1 MHYDGNSWSS
11 MNSGSA
17 TVNLSEVW
25 GSSSTD
31 VFAVGTGGTILHY
44 DGNTWSNMPS
54 GTSDTLSAVWG
65 SSSSDVYTV
74 GTNGIILHYSG
85 Q

>member
-1 MHYDGNSWSS
+1 MTLGVPSS
-11 MNSGSA
+11 TFYA
-17 TVNLSEVW
+17 IW

-31 VFAVGTGGTILHY
+31 VYAVGDGGTILHY